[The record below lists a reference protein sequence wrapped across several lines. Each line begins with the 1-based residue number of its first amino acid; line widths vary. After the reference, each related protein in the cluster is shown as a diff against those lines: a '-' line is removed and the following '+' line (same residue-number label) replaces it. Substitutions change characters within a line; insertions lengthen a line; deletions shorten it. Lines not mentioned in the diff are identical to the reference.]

1 MFEPLE
7 PRTRILIVDGDR
19 RVCRSLSGILEA
31 NDRVEV
37 VGCVSTAID
46 ALDLAMWH
54 CPDAVLIDLDRADAA
69 DWLGLIAAFR
79 CACPCAAVVVLSGAA
94 SLREVAI
101 QAGAD
106 AVLDKYE
113 AGGQLADAVMAVLA
127 GPTRA
132 DPADRS
138 S

>member
-1 MFEPLE
+1 MFEPRE
-7 PRTRILIVDGDR
+7 SRTRILIVDGDR

-37 VGCVSTAID
+37 VGCVSTAIE

-54 CPDAVLIDLDRADAA
+54 CPDVLLIDLDRDDALE
-69 DWLGLIAAFR
+69 WLGLISAFR
-79 CACPCAAVVVLSGAA
+79 CACSDAAIVVLSGAEPF
-94 SLREVAI
+94 REAAI

-113 AGGQLADAVMAVLA
+113 AVDRLAEEVAAIAA
-127 GPTRA
+127 GAAASRTCP
-132 DPADRS
+132 
-138 S
+138 